1 MKKKKENSSYWLST
15 TTKMY

>member
-1 MKKKKENSSYWLST
+1 MKKKENSSYWLST